1 MKKNNKIIKLTMA
14 LIVVIYIVILAII
27 LINIKKHTKFNIEDA
42 AKNNKTEL
50 ESKNNFSNSSL
61 AENDIL
67 SDEETK
73 NNSNADTN
81 LSEPNDK
88 YNNIENT
95 EVANIEDNVGNTQ
108 VTNTEDNIKNHE
120 VTNTEENTKKQGVAN
135 TEENVENIGETNKES
150 QVNENN
156 TNSKTRNFGSNVA
169 FIGDSRTQAFIMY
182 AGLSKVIDYT
192 NIGLM
197 VDTAVSKKFI
207 TNSNG
212 EKITIL
218 EDLKNKDI
226 NTIYIMLGI
235 NELGWVY
242 SSIFIDKYE
251 ELIDKIR
258 EEKPNCEIIVQS
270 IIPVTKKKS
279 DSDKIYNNTRITE
292 YNTLIKEMTSRKNV
306 KFIDLTSALTNADG
320 NLPEEASPD
329 GIHLNKQYCLKWLE
343 CLQNN

>member
-14 LIVVIYIVILAII
+14 LIVVVYIVILAII
-27 LINIKKHTKFNIEDA
+27 LINIKKHTKFNIEDV
-42 AKNNKTEL
+42 AKNNKTEV
-50 ESKNNFSNSSL
+50 ESKNNFNNSSL

-95 EVANIEDNVGNTQ
+95 EVANTGNNVGNTQ
-108 VTNTEDNIKNHE
+108 VTNTEDNIKNQE
-120 VTNTEENTKKQGVAN
+120 VTNTEENTKNQGVAN
-135 TEENVENIGETNKES
+135 TEENVGNIGETNKES

-182 AGLSKVIDYT
+182 AGLSEVTDYT

-212 EKITIL
+212 EKVTIL

-242 SSIFIDKYE
+242 NSIFIDKYE
-251 ELIDKIR
+251 ELINKIL
-258 EEKPNCEIIVQS
+258 EIKPNCEIIIQS
-270 IIPVTKKKS
+270 IIPVTKSKS
-279 DSDKIYNNTRITE
+279 DSDPIYNNNKIRE
-292 YNTLIKEMTSRKNV
+292 YNELIKDMAKRLNIKYINLVPE
-306 KFIDLTSALTNADG
+306 LTNENGD
-320 NLPEEASPD
+320 LPEQASTD
-329 GIHLNKQYCLKWLE
+329 GVHLNKKYCIKWIEVLK
-343 CLQNN
+343 NN